1 MILLS
6 FRLLCPFLLALT
18 SPKSMASASPPLL
31 LQRLPTRS
39 LTLSLHAPS
48 KFKLK
53 LPPSPSPRLRQS
65 RPFPPLLKRHWTAT
79 AITSAYVTGPASDP
93 IVTEPDHKL
102 DSTDDESSLTEK
114 VQPPELIS
122 WSLLWSLLAK
132 HKVRL
137 VVCAF
142 TLVGCTSCTLS
153 MPIFSGNQHSV
164 YCFMF
169 SPRRVLICVEFYFG
183 CREIF

>member
-1 MILLS
+1 
-6 FRLLCPFLLALT
+6 
-18 SPKSMASASPPLL
+18 MASATPPLL
-31 LQRLPTRS
+31 LQTLPTRS

-53 LPPSPSPRLRQS
+53 LPPSPSPHLRQS

-169 SPRRVLICVEFYFG
+169 SPRRVLLCVEFYFG